1 MLYEKL
7 PAVFSEILVCI
18 MCLFP
23 LMLTASMAKS
33 AEYEKIKPLSQTCG
47 KLNITVDPRLELL
60 AVIQYLAGSDM
71 VQADSEGYAAAV
83 DKWFAGVRKHPVLA
97 KYLALEAKGYSYD
110 LPVSCF
116 LRFDGVPLGI
126 QVRTWESYMVSM
138 NLERMTF
145 VDKRGSIEDF
155 YEDVK
160 DFTVKSD
167 FAGFFASQRDFLW
180 GKINAVDSLLAQK
193 PDMIAH
199 MVNWYG
205 YSHYNYTLALS
216 PLLIQNCYG
225 PALVDMK
232 GNTSVYCV
240 LALDGHELS
249 IDTQY
254 YLARIFFH
262 EISHSYVNSLV
273 DAHYEQFARAE
284 ALYEPISKKMEAQ
297 AYGSW
302 WITVAEHFVQASE
315 IRLQQLYFPAQDHST
330 AIEARINQGFIYIDN
345 VYAGLLEYEQ
355 ARRETG
361 IPYDEYFPRLVENFV
376 QLADDPKAAISDRLG
391 FKGPLNSVAMG
402 QIVAIYPDPQR
413 VEGVEEN
420 IMPTIDFLIQRLK
433 VEAYTDTQALKLDLK
448 DKNIYVY
455 GAWGSNIWLEKYL
468 DLLPFKIL
476 PDRVIA
482 DKEYAGTGLRIA
494 ACVPHPQNPELG
506 MAVYTGQTTA
516 SMKDSNAFFHGP
528 QDWYVSDTN
537 QTVLGQGNFTGKNA
551 VWKF

>member
-1 MLYEKL
+1 MLFENVL
-7 PAVFSEILVCI
+7 NALIILIVCI
-18 MCLFP
+18 LCVFP
-23 LMLTASMAKS
+23 LLLSATKAKPTVN
-33 AEYEKIKPLSQTCG
+33 EKIELLSKTCG
-47 KLNITVDPRLELL
+47 KLNITVDPRIELL
-60 AVIQYLAGSDM
+60 TVIQYLAGSDL
-71 VQADSEGYAAAV
+71 VQADSDGYAAAV
-83 DKWFAGVRKHPVLA
+83 ETWFAGARKHPAIA

-116 LRFDGVPLGI
+116 LRFDGVPFGI

-138 NLERMTF
+138 NLKRMAF
-145 VDKRGSIEDF
+145 VAEGGSVEDF

-160 DFTVKSD
+160 DFAIKSD

-180 GKINAVDSLLAQK
+180 DKINAVDSLLAQN

-205 YSHYNYTLALS
+205 YSHDSYILALS
-216 PLLIQNCYG
+216 PLMIQNCYG
-225 PALVDMK
+225 PALVDMQ

-240 LALDGHELS
+240 MALEGNELP
-249 IDTQY
+249 IETQH
-254 YLARIFFH
+254 YLAKIFFH

-284 ALYEPISKKMEAQ
+284 SLYEPISKKMEAQ

-315 IRLQQLYFPAQDHST
+315 IRLLQLYFPTQDLST
-330 AIEARINQGFIYIDN
+330 AVDGRMSRGFIYIDN
-345 VYAGLLEYEQ
+345 IYAGLLEYEQ
-355 ARRETG
+355 ARRESG
-361 IPYDEYFPRLVENFV
+361 IRYDEYFPRLVESFV
-376 QLADDPKAAISDRLG
+376 QLADDPEVTIRARSG

-433 VEAYTDTQALKLDLK
+433 VEAYTDTEALKLDLK

-455 GAWGSNIWLEKYL
+455 GAWGSNIWLERYL
-468 DLLPFKIL
+468 NLLPFKIL
-476 PDRVIA
+476 PDKLIA

-494 ACVPHPQNPELG
+494 SCLPHPQNPELG
-506 MAVYTGQTTA
+506 MAIYTAQATA
-516 SMKDSNAFFHGP
+516 DMKDSNAFFHGP
-528 QDWYVSDTN
+528 QDWYVTN
-537 QTVLGQGNFTGKNA
+537 TNKTILGQGNYTGKNGI
-551 VWKF
+551 WKF